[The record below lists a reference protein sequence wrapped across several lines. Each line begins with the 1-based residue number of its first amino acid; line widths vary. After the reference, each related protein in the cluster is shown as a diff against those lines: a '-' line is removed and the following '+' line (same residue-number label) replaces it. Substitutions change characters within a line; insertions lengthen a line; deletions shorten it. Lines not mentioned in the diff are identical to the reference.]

1 MLVGAAAPPP
11 GSAGEEDGRLYCL
24 CQSPHDNVVSY
35 ELAYIN
41 ILTHESQK
49 KQVTRTTVAERNDR
63 VRRGGLP
70 RGVVSLRVRGHHGAA
85 GGQVV
90 LPRVFQ
96 ALQHVLR

>member
-24 CQSPHDNVVSY
+24 CQSPHDNVVSC
-35 ELAYIN
+35 ELAYI
-41 ILTHESQK
+41 IHESQK

-63 VRRGGLP
+63 LRRGGLP
-70 RGVVSLRVRGHHGAA
+70 RGVVPLRVRGHHGAA